1 MFLLDPSKSFCS
13 FPHPF
18 LYHALGICP
27 SGVTV
32 ISWCLHNKR
41 ISCQTWPRQNSWKP
55 APQVTCGT
63 ANCFSITIL
72 TKQIRCSIPSLLVF
86 PCFFLGTAFVGGFC
100 LFPAALLVLSLSPPA
115 PVQNLAA
122 KRGRGQTGLNP
133 CDRIK
138 NTDPC
143 PVFYLLFY
151 LIIKGRF
158 YSHWG
163 WCWRA
168 LREDSPSF
176 QQIFFLPFSSVLICL
191 TVNKMLPHCN

>member
-1 MFLLDPSKSFCS
+1 MPNVAETEFLKTSTSSYLWNSKLLFHNHPHKANQMFHSKPSCLSLLFPGNSFCWGGLFIPCS
-13 FPHPF
+13 AAGPV
-18 LYHALGICP
+18 LVTSCP
-27 SGVTV
+27 SAEPG
-32 ISWCLHNKR
+32 CKE
-41 ISCQTWPRQNSWKP
+41 
-55 APQVTCGT
+55 
-63 ANCFSITIL
+63 
-72 TKQIRCSIPSLLVF
+72 
-86 PCFFLGTAFVGGFC
+86 
-100 LFPAALLVLSLSPPA
+100 
-115 PVQNLAA
+115 
-122 KRGRGQTGLNP
+122 GQRT
-133 CDRIK
+133 DWIK